1 MTDFNRDRWG
11 RPLIIPA
18 EGGKPV
24 AYSRFSSHGQCLE
37 DKFALEK
44 WKLRTAARGFVNRA
58 DLFAQVAACPIDDT
72 KRIDQLVGQAL
83 EAGGSSVGAGLGTA
97 LHEFAERIDLG
108 HITIDDVPAPWGHD
122 IAAYLSEIS
131 AHRLTVMPDLIEC
144 RLVNDELRLAG
155 TADRFYRRPDGR
167 LVCADLKTGKA
178 IGHNPLAYVVQLAA
192 YANSVLYDIETGTRT
207 PIGDIDLTTGLI
219 IHVPSGKAKCHILEV
234 DLQAGLEAARLAT
247 NVRTWQSKR
256 GLVRPAEPPMEV
268 VEAAAEQIAAAF
280 PGTVEIADPARV
292 QWVIERAR
300 AVLAHST
307 SAGQTLGRRWP
318 ADVPTFRQTSEFT
331 VPQLEAIIELLNSVE
346 TAHGLPFPA
355 SDPANKPDI
364 DPPATMHAAPV
375 AAVNEGADV
384 DEMTVTAL
392 REVVA
397 NLTPDR
403 QARINAI
410 TRAAATAGHPLSL
423 KQKPSVR
430 RYTIALLIVALSE
443 YDLDI
448 AAAIVNTQ
456 TPCTVDN
463 IGEVCGALTIDQATR
478 IACITDAF
486 NAGELTLAYDAAG
499 TPIIRGD
506 LTAATTVAA

>member
-1 MTDFNRDRWG
+1 MIDFNRDRWG

-18 EGGKPV
+18 DGGKPI

-108 HITIDDVPAPWGHD
+108 DISIDDVPAPWGHD
-122 IAAYLSEIS
+122 IAAYLSEIT
-131 AHRLTVMPDLIEC
+131 AHRLVVVPELIEC

-155 TADRFYRRPDGR
+155 TADRFYRRTDGR

-192 YANSVLYDIETGTRT
+192 YANSVLYDIETGART

-219 IHVPSGKAKCHILEV
+219 IHVPSGKAECHILEV
-234 DLQAGLEAARLAT
+234 DLHAGLEAARLAT
-247 NVRTWQSKR
+247 SVRTWQGKR
-256 GLVRPAEPPMEV
+256 GLVRPAEPPIEV
-268 VEAAAEQIAAAF
+268 VEEAAQRVAEAF

-292 QWVIERAR
+292 EWVAERAR
-300 AVLAHST
+300 AVLAHSAA
-307 SAGQTLGRRWP
+307 AGDSLGRRWP
-318 ADVPTFRQTSEFT
+318 VDVPTFRQTSEFT
-331 VPQLEAIIELLNSVE
+331 VQQLEAIISVLDSIE

-355 SDPANKPDI
+355 SDPANKPVI
-364 DPPATMHAAPV
+364 APV
-375 AAVNEGADV
+375 AEHATPPARINEGADV
-384 DEMTVTAL
+384 DDATITAL

-397 NLTPDR
+397 NLATER
-403 QARINAI
+403 QARINNI
-410 TRAAATAGHPLSL
+410 TRAAAAAGHPLSL

-448 AAAIVNTQ
+448 AAAIVGTQ
-456 TPCTVDN
+456 TPCTVDT
-463 IGEVCGALTIDQATR
+463 IGEICGALTIDQATR

-486 NAGELTLAYDAAG
+486 NAGDLTLAYDAAG
-499 TPIIRGD
+499 TPIVRGD
-506 LTAATTVAA
+506 LAAATTVAA

>member
-108 HITIDDVPAPWGHD
+108 DITIDDVPAPRGHD

-155 TADRFYRRPDGR
+155 TADRFYRRTDGR

-268 VEAAAEQIAAAF
+268 VEEVAQRVAEAF

-292 QWVIERAR
+292 EWVVERAR
-300 AVLAHST
+300 AVLAHSAA
-307 SAGQTLGRRWP
+307 AGDSLGRRWP
-318 ADVPTFRQTSEFT
+318 VDVPTFRQTSEFT
-331 VPQLEAIIELLNSVE
+331 VQQLEAIISVLDSIE

-355 SDPANKPDI
+355 SDPANKPVI
-364 DPPATMHAAPV
+364 TPVAEHATPPARI
-375 AAVNEGADV
+375 NEGADV
-384 DEMTVTAL
+384 DDATITAL

-397 NLTPDR
+397 NLATDR
-403 QARINAI
+403 QARINSI

-430 RYTIALLIVALSE
+430 RYTIALLIVALSD

-499 TPIIRGD
+499 TPIVRGD
-506 LTAATTVAA
+506 LTAATTAAA